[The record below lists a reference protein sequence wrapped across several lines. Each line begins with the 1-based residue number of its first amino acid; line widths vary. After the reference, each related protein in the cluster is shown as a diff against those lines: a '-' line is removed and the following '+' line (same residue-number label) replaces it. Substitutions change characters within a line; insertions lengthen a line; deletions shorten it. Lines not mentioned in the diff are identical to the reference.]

1 MQRSE
6 MDIRKRLEQAHL
18 PTMPQILLKLIEQ
31 CQDEDAGMP
40 ELAALISQDAGMA
53 STILAVA
60 NSPAYHRS
68 GGRKANLD
76 QALMAIGTDM
86 IKTLVISESVFQMFN
101 DFSKPGTLDLRG
113 FWKHSLTAAV
123 MARDIAVK
131 MKHGHVEEAYLAGL
145 LHDVGRLGLMAAA
158 PQEYAVNFHAKDDA
172 KLCWV
177 EQRTLQITHAEAGA
191 AIIERWQMDSFL
203 ADAVQYH
210 HEPVARVA
218 SAHPLIRIVMLAHLM
233 SSPDTDA
240 ETLVEAGSLCGLV
253 ADDIEEIRSKAE
265 IKVTRAAAALGIDLA
280 GADDLAQQ
288 AAYVP
293 PQPTAPRNP
302 TQEKMDEEMRNMVLA
317 SNASRFFAKQTDIAG
332 LMETISGSARILFGF
347 SEAFL
352 LMADKSGQSLVGKP
366 GNGQAERLA
375 EFSVPLAEGG
385 LIADAALMRKIAF
398 LRRDGDLLTL
408 PEEQLLGLLRADCLI
423 CLPMTVSGRC
433 IGMLVG
439 SIGDYQAAELQ
450 RRDRFLLAYASQA
463 AAAVQVASS
472 NQAEMDNRIAS
483 VTDQYQAATRR
494 VAHEVN
500 NPLTIIKN
508 YLGIL
513 DSRLRKQDIVVGE
526 VAILNEEIDR
536 VGQIVHGLTD
546 LEPAATGPAAEV
558 GRVVRDVVRLF
569 RDTEYVPASITI
581 RTDLQEDE
589 TVLDGSADLLK
600 QVLMNLL
607 KNAVEALTNGGE
619 IEIIDYGQVNR
630 DGRLFAELRVSDNGP
645 GIPRDILPRLFSP
658 VASSKGGPGR
668 GLGLSIVHSLVQK
681 LGGTITCRSGSRGT
695 SFDLLLPL
703 AFPPSPPGQGQ
714 ASQNGQRAL

>member
-1 MQRSE
+1 
-6 MDIRKRLEQAHL
+6 
-18 PTMPQILLKLIEQ
+18 MPQILLKLIEQ
-31 CQDEDAGMP
+31 CQDEDAGKP
-40 ELAALISQDAGMA
+40 ELAELISQDAGMA

-101 DFSKPGTLDLRG
+101 DFSRPGTIDLRG

-131 MKHGHVEEAYLAGL
+131 MKHPHVEEAYLAGL

-191 AIIERWQMDSFL
+191 TIIERWQMDSFL

-210 HEPVARVA
+210 HEPATRVA
-218 SAHPLIRIVMLAHLM
+218 NAHPLIRIVMLAHLM
-233 SSPDTDA
+233 SSADTEEA
-240 ETLVEAGSLCGLV
+240 TLEEAGNLCGLE
-253 ADDIEEIRSKAE
+253 ASDIEEIRGKAE
-265 IKVTRAAAALGIDLA
+265 TKVSRAAAALGIDLA
-280 GADDLAQQ
+280 GADDIPAQ

-293 PQPTAPRNP
+293 PQPPVPRNP

-317 SNASRFFAKQTDIAG
+317 SNASRFFAKQSDIPG
-332 LMETISGSARILFGF
+332 LMETVSGSARILFGF

-352 LMADKSGQSLVGKP
+352 LMTDKSGHSLVGKP
-366 GNGQAERLA
+366 GKGQAERLA
-375 EFSVPLAEGG
+375 EFSVPLAAGG
-385 LIADAALMRKIAF
+385 IIADAALVRRIAF
-398 LRRDGDLLTL
+398 IRRDGELLSL

-433 IGMLVG
+433 IGMLIG
-439 SIGDYQAAELQ
+439 SIGEHQAAELQ

-463 AAAVQVASS
+463 ASALQVASS
-472 NQAEMDNRIAS
+472 NQAEMDSRIAS
-483 VTDQYQAATRR
+483 VADQYQAATRK

-500 NPLTIIKN
+500 NPLAIIKN
-508 YLGIL
+508 YLSIL

-536 VGQIVHGLTD
+536 VGQIVHGLAE
-546 LEPAATGPAAEV
+546 LEPSANGPEAEV
-558 GRVVRDVVRLF
+558 GRAVRDVVRLF
-569 RDTEYVPASITI
+569 QDTEYVPASIHI
-581 RTDLQEDE
+581 RTDLQDDE
-589 TVLDGSADLLK
+589 TVLEGSADILK

-607 KNAVEALTNGGE
+607 KNAVEALPAGGE
-619 IEIIDYGQVNR
+619 IEITDNGQVNR
-630 DGRLFAELRVSDNGP
+630 DGRLYAELRVRDNGS
-645 GIPRDILPRLFSP
+645 GIPPAILSRLFSP
-658 VASSKGGPGR
+658 VASTKGGHGR

-681 LGGTITCRSGSRGT
+681 MGGTITCRSSGKGT

-703 AFPPSPPGQGQ
+703 RMHPVPPGHAQTSQPGQ
-714 ASQNGQRAL
+714 IAS

>member
-1 MQRSE
+1 
-6 MDIRKRLEQAHL
+6 
-18 PTMPQILLKLIEQ
+18 MPQILLKLIEQ

-40 ELAALISQDAGMA
+40 ELAALISQDAGMTSA
-53 STILAVA
+53 ILGVA
-60 NSPAYHRS
+60 NSPAYHRT

-86 IKTLVISESVFQMFN
+86 IKTLVISESVLQMFN

-158 PQEYAVNFHAKDDA
+158 PQEYAANFHARDDA

-210 HEPVARVA
+210 HEPAARVA
-218 SAHPLIRIVMLAHLM
+218 SAHPLIRIVMLAHLL
-233 SSPDTDA
+233 SSADADTEA
-240 ETLVEAGSLCGLV
+240 LVEAGALCGL
-253 ADDIEEIRSKAE
+253 AITDIDEIRGKAE
-265 IKVTRAAAALGIDLA
+265 TKVARAAAALGIDLA
-280 GADDLAQQ
+280 GADDIAQHS
-288 AAYVP
+288 AHRP
-293 PQPTAPRNP
+293 PQPTPLRDP

-347 SEAFL
+347 TEAFL
-352 LMADKSGQSLVGKP
+352 LMADKAGQSLVGKP

-375 EFSVPLAEGG
+375 EFSVPFGGGG

-423 CLPMTVSGRC
+423 CLPMTASGRC
-433 IGMLVG
+433 MGMLVG
-439 SIGDYQAAELQ
+439 SIAEYQAAALQ
-450 RRDRFLLAYASQA
+450 RRERFLLAYASQA
-463 AAAVQVASS
+463 ANALQAASS
-472 NQAEMDNRIAS
+472 NEAEIDNRIAS
-483 VTDQYQAATRR
+483 ITDQYQAATRR

-526 VAILNEEIDR
+526 VAILSDEIDR
-536 VGQIVHGLTD
+536 VGQIVHGLTE
-546 LEPAATGPAAEV
+546 LEPTANGPAAEI
-558 GRVVRDVVRLF
+558 GRVVRDVLRLF
-569 RDTEYVPASITI
+569 RDTEYVPASVTI

-589 TVLDGSADLLK
+589 TLLEGSADLLK

-619 IEIIDYGQVNR
+619 IDITDYGQVNR
-630 DGRLFAELRVSDNGP
+630 DGRLFAELRISDNGA

-658 VASSKGGPGR
+658 VASTKGGPSR

-681 LGGTITCRSGSRGT
+681 MGGTITCRSSGRGT

-703 AFPPSPPGQGQ
+703 ASHPTLPGQGRP
-714 ASQNGQRAL
+714 SQNGQRAL

>member
-1 MQRSE
+1 
-6 MDIRKRLEQAHL
+6 
-18 PTMPQILLKLIEQ
+18 MPQILLKLIEQ

-40 ELAALISQDAGMA
+40 ELAELISQDAGMA

-101 DFSKPGTLDLRG
+101 DFSRPGTIDLRG

-131 MKHGHVEEAYLAGL
+131 MKHTHVEEAYLAGL
-145 LHDVGRLGLMAAA
+145 LHDVGRLGLLAAA

-191 AIIERWQMDSFL
+191 TIIERWQMDSFL

-210 HEPVARVA
+210 HEPAARVA
-218 SAHPLIRIVMLAHLM
+218 NAHPLIRIVMLAHLM
-233 SSPDTDA
+233 SSADTEEA
-240 ETLVEAGSLCGLV
+240 TLEEAGKLCGLE
-253 ADDIEEIRSKAE
+253 ASDIEDIRSKAE
-265 IKVTRAAAALGIDLA
+265 TKVSRAAAALGIDLA
-280 GADDLAQQ
+280 GADDIPVQ
-288 AAYVP
+288 AAYMP
-293 PQPTAPRNP
+293 PQPALPRNP

-317 SNASRFFAKQTDIAG
+317 SNASRFFAKQSDIPG
-332 LMETISGSARILFGF
+332 LMETVSGSARILFGF
-347 SEAFL
+347 NEAFL
-352 LMADKSGQSLVGKP
+352 LMTDRSGQALVGKP
-366 GNGQAERLA
+366 GKGQAERLA
-375 EFSVPLAEGG
+375 EFSVPLAAGG
-385 LIADAALMRKIAF
+385 IIADAALVRRIAF
-398 LRRDGDLLTL
+398 IRRDGALLSL

-433 IGMLVG
+433 IGMLIG
-439 SIGDYQAAELQ
+439 SIGEYQAAELQ

-463 AAAVQVASS
+463 ASALQVASS
-472 NQAEMDNRIAS
+472 NQAEIDSRIAS
-483 VTDQYQAATRR
+483 VADQFQAATRK

-500 NPLTIIKN
+500 NPLAIIKN
-508 YLGIL
+508 YLSIL

-536 VGQIVHGLTD
+536 VGQIVHGLTE
-546 LEPAATGPAAEV
+546 LEPSAHGPEAEV
-558 GRVVRDVVRLF
+558 GRAVREVVRLF
-569 RDTEYVPASITI
+569 QDTEYVPASIHI
-581 RTDLQEDE
+581 RTDLQDDE
-589 TVLDGSADLLK
+589 TVLEGSADILK

-607 KNAVEALTNGGE
+607 KNAVEALPAGGE
-619 IEIIDYGQVNR
+619 IEVADHGQVNR
-630 DGRLFAELRVSDNGP
+630 DGRLYAELRVRDNGS
-645 GIPRDILPRLFSP
+645 GIPPAILSRLFSP
-658 VASSKGGPGR
+658 VTSTKGGPGR

-681 LGGTITCRSGSRGT
+681 MGGTITCRSSSRGT

-703 AFPPSPPGQGQ
+703 RMHPVASGHAQATQPGWT
-714 ASQNGQRAL
+714 AS

>member
-1 MQRSE
+1 
-6 MDIRKRLEQAHL
+6 
-18 PTMPQILLKLIEQ
+18 MPQILLKLIEQ

-40 ELAALISQDAGMA
+40 ELAELISQDAGMA

-68 GGRKANLD
+68 GGKKANLY
-76 QALMAIGTDM
+76 QALTAIGTDM

-101 DFSKPGTLDLRG
+101 DFSRPGTIDLRG

-131 MKHGHVEEAYLAGL
+131 MKHPHVEEAYLAGL

-210 HEPVARVA
+210 HEPVTRVA
-218 SAHPLIRIVMLAHLM
+218 NAHPLIRIVMLSHLL
-233 SSPDTDA
+233 SSQDTD
-240 ETLVEAGSLCGLV
+240 ETTLAEAGTLCGLE
-253 ADDIEEIRSKAE
+253 AADIEEIRSKAE
-265 IKVTRAAAALGIDLA
+265 TKVSRAAAALGIDLA
-280 GADDLAQQ
+280 GADDIPVQ

-293 PQPTAPRNP
+293 PQPASPRNP

-332 LMETISGSARILFGF
+332 LMETVSGSARILFGF
-347 SEAFL
+347 SQAFL
-352 LMADKSGQSLVGKP
+352 LMTDKSGQSLIGKP

-375 EFSVPLAEGG
+375 EFSLPLAGG
-385 LIADAALMRKIAF
+385 GTIADAALMRRIAF
-398 LRRDGDLLTL
+398 IRRGGDLLSL
-408 PEEQLLGLLRADCLI
+408 PEEQLLGLLRADCLV

-433 IGMLVG
+433 LGMLIG
-439 SIGDYQAAELQ
+439 SIGEHQAVELQ

-463 AAAVQVASS
+463 ASALQVASS
-472 NQAEMDNRIAS
+472 NQAQMDSRIAS

-500 NPLTIIKN
+500 NPLAIIKN

-536 VGQIVHGLTD
+536 VGQIVHGLSE
-546 LEPAATGPAAEV
+546 LEPAASGPAAEV
-558 GRVVRDVVRLF
+558 GRAVREVVRLF
-569 RDTEYVPASITI
+569 QDTEYVPASVRI
-581 RTDLQEDE
+581 RTELQDDE
-589 TVLDGSADLLK
+589 TVLEGGADLLK

-607 KNAVEALTNGGE
+607 KNAVEALPSGGE
-619 IEIIDYGQVNR
+619 IEIADNGQVNR
-630 DGRLFAELRVSDNGP
+630 DGRLYAELSIRDNGS
-645 GIPRDILPRLFSP
+645 GIPREILSHLFSP
-658 VASSKGGPGR
+658 VASTKGGHGR

-681 LGGTITCRSGSRGT
+681 MGGTITCRSSSRGT

-703 AFPPSPPGQGQ
+703 RLLPLPAGLVHATQPGQGV
-714 ASQNGQRAL
+714 A